1 MSDGRCNCDFG
12 EETAMRRA
20 LPDDVLVCADVLGA
34 FGVTAADVRAHGRT
48 SADLETA
55 LAEALGDSRDRT
67 AFLRQTICRS
77 NRGVDVSA
85 RYSVRALER
94 ELSDAFAAIG
104 WSLSVTDR
112 GRRLRLEARGP
123 AGRCREVTADYPKTP
138 LGTDNFP
145 AIVHAIDET
154 LLAGVDARFVLCSSG
169 RDRWRAALVEVDA
182 LERVRE
188 RYGERIEAFDRPL
201 LPEHDAAAY
210 VPSTRPDD
218 DAVEPWPEWALETA
232 GGTVDRPSS
241 GEGASAFIEHAAPAV
256 EDGAAAFIEEAESAT
271 DRTTSAT
278 SSEGPVASRDGFELG
293 GWSPT
298 VTRVGDDGNRDAD
311 SSSGTETDES
321 AARAT
326 GRASAATAGGAGRTS
341 SESTGS
347 SSNSTGSTRDPSASD
362 DGFGELSGSV
372 TTTRVSNDSF
382 GSGVEPESEDD
393 RYLALGAALGTGMD
407 VSVRGLLED
416 EGFLPE
422 LPAVEPEETR
432 IEFTDEFDP
441 NAVSDAR
448 ATAEQ
453 NGFVWVGAGEL
464 ETVRLESGEHG

>member
-1 MSDGRCNCDFG
+1 M
-12 EETAMRRA
+12 AMRRA

-34 FGVTAADVRAHGRT
+34 FGVTAADVRARGRT
-48 SADLETA
+48 SDDLETA

-77 NRGVDVSA
+77 DRGVDVSA

-123 AGRCREVTADYPKTP
+123 AGRCREVVADYPETP

-169 RDRWRAALVEVDA
+169 RDRWRAALVEVDE

-188 RYGERIEAFDRPL
+188 RYHERIEAFDRPL

-210 VPSTRPDD
+210 VPSARPDG
-218 DAVEPWPEWALETA
+218 DAVEPWPEWALEEA
-232 GGTVDRPSS
+232 DGTTDRPSS
-241 GEGASAFIEHAAPAV
+241 GGGASAFIEEAEPAV
-256 EDGAAAFIEEAESAT
+256 EDGASAFIEEAESAT
-271 DRTTSAT
+271 DRTTSAP
-278 SSEGPVASRDGFELG
+278 SSGEPVASRDGFELG

-298 VTRVGDDGNRDAD
+298 VTRVRDDGDRDAD
-311 SSSGTETDES
+311 SRSRAEPNEP

-326 GRASAATAGGAGRTS
+326 GRSGSTTAGGVGR
-341 SESTGS
+341 S
-347 SSNSTGSTRDPSASD
+347 SSNSAESTRDPSASD

-382 GSGVEPESEDD
+382 GAGVEPESESD
-393 RYLALGAALGTGMD
+393 RYLALGAALGTGTD

-416 EGFLPE
+416 EAFLPE
-422 LPAVEPEETR
+422 LPAVEPDETR

-464 ETVRLESGEHG
+464 ETVRIEDGEHG